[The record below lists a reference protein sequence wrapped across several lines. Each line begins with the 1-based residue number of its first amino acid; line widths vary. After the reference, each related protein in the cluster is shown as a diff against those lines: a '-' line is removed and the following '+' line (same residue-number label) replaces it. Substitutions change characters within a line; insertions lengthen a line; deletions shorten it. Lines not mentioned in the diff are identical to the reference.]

1 MRASTDYIDQIF
13 EFAGQWDVPS
23 KCGLKI
29 VEKEN
34 ETLVFV
40 TELYQENPGSS
51 VTSVAASLANQ
62 ICDKFNLRRDS
73 VTYIECNPDMNSKLS
88 FYKQQFFRVTFD
100 IVEGRYSNPRWEKI
114 NQK

>member
-1 MRASTDYIDQIF
+1 MKTSGDYIDQIF
-13 EFAGQWDVPS
+13 EFEGQWGIPS

-29 VEKEN
+29 IN
-34 ETLVFV
+34 NDNGSQIYV
-40 TELYQENPGSS
+40 TELYKDNPGSS

-62 ICDKFNLRRDS
+62 ICDRYRLDPTRI
-73 VTYIECNPDMNSKLS
+73 TYIECNPDMNSKLS